1 MRSAVSSLVLKTA
14 LTDLDQS
21 HCSLRENFSAK
32 GRWNSAITK
41 VRAANSFK
49 TAGLENRER
58 RSRQSSIREGSDA
71 SSAVGQYNDT
81 DDEEGYATADE
92 ESAPSP
98 KKKSGETKGG
108 GL

>member
-1 MRSAVSSLVLKTA
+1 MKTP
-14 LTDLDQS
+14 LTGLDHF

-49 TAGLENRER
+49 TAGLERER
-58 RSRQSSIREGSDA
+58 RSRQSSIREQGSDA

-92 ESAPSP
+92 ESGAPSP
-98 KKKSGETKGG
+98 KKESGEKGG